1 MKKKLIPVL
10 SGLAIFSGLF
20 CFGYFLS
27 EISNA
32 FLFAL
37 VITYLFISRDGNRNT
52 KG

>member
-37 VITYLFISRDGNRNT
+37 VITYLFISRDGSRNT